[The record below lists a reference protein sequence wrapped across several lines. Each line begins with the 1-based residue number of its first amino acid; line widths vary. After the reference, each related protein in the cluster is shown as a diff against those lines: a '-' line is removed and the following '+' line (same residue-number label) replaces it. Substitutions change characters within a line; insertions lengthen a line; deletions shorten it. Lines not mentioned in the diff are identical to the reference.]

1 MCVCADARGAQG
13 NSVAVRSLPDS
24 LGSQI
29 SFPHVALQGPG
40 GAYPLSMLFSTWAD
54 AVATSRG
61 HYNGIWTSAC
71 IGYVYC

>member
-13 NSVAVRSLPDS
+13 NSVALRSLPDS

-40 GAYPLSMLFSTWAD
+40 ELTLSPCFFPPGLMLLPLPGVTTMVF
-54 AVATSRG
+54 G
-61 HYNGIWTSAC
+61 HRHA
-71 IGYVYC
+71 